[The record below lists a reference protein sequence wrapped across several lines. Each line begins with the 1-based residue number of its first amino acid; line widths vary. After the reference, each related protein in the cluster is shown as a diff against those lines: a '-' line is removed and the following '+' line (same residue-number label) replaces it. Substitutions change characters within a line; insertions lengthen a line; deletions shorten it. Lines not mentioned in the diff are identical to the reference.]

1 MLYVNRRRI
10 MQSRFILQMRIMLF
24 FLMLS
29 NSIQLLAIPLKSQD
43 IYKVQIRLELKNES
57 LVNTFKK
64 IESKSLF
71 YFMYRNEDVKDINN
85 INVANTKQSIAAF
98 LNLILA
104 NTKLGFKQIDQ
115 RILIIH
121 KDDTRNVA
129 NFSQEA
135 VSSQKPLILFDDN
148 IVSGLVTD
156 DGGTGLSGVS
166 ITLKG
171 TSLGTTTDTE
181 GKYKIAAPSNGVL
194 SFTYVGYETQE
205 VPVNNKTTI
214 NVRLLATM
222 GKLNEV
228 VVTALG
234 IKRETKS
241 LTYSTQNV
249 SVKQLTEARELNIM
263 NSLEGKVAGLSINN
277 SGTGLG
283 ADARVILRGNRS
295 ISGDSQ
301 PLYVIDGVPIRG
313 NPSNLS
319 LDNIASLSVLKGPNA
334 AALYGSAAQNGAI
347 IIETKKGQAGAVHIS
362 LNNTYMLLDPDL
374 TIPFQNV
381 YGQGSGGV
389 YQKTSEFAWGSK
401 MEGQM
406 VSNWSLDPAQA
417 GTQYAYTPQPGNKD
431 GIYQN
436 GSNFSSSLFA
446 SVGGEKTQTAFSY
459 TLSKAK
465 GIFPGN
471 QLQRHNLS
479 LRVTNKLSSR
489 LSLDSKIDYMRQQ
502 IDNQLAE
509 GESNFNPNRQIYTMP
524 SNIHRE
530 DAAHFDFVDATG
542 RLRQN
547 YWNPTTTTGSNP
559 YWMLNRNPNK
569 FTLERVIALTSL
581 TYDISDAFKLMVR
594 GSYDGA
600 NGSNEEKLY
609 NDTYVRAPDGRYTV
623 GKNSAYQLN
632 GDFLLSYKTQ
642 LAKNLTANANAGGSV
657 QKKRNNSVSSNTGL
671 SMIIPNFF
679 TLANTNL
686 PVTSN
691 DPGLSSDIQSLYAFA
706 NVAWKNAVFL
716 DVTARNDWGSTL
728 PENNRSYF
736 YPSVGLSAVLSD
748 LIPSFPQFIS
758 FAKLRGSWAEVGNSA
773 PPYMLERTA
782 SFRAG
787 GNFGFLTL
795 NSTLPNPDLRPEKT
809 KSTELGLDIRF
820 FKGRL
825 GFDITT
831 YKTNTVDQLFT
842 IALPVGSGAAQYFT
856 NGGDVQNKGVEV
868 LLTATPIQ
876 SKSFTWD
883 ASFNFAANRNKVIK
897 ISDERPRIVVGNDPY
912 VREFV
917 IEQGQPYGQIYS
929 KGWMKDANGNVIIGT
944 NGMPKI
950 TAGRTVQIANFNPDW
965 MGGISNTF
973 TYKDFSLS
981 FLIEHRQGG
990 SVVSMT
996 NAILYGAGLTE
1007 ATLQGRDGG
1016 LIFGDNFFSNL
1027 KAAREDGSKNTIPVN
1042 AETFWLGVGGRN
1054 TPVGE
1059 AFVSS
1064 ATNTRFREL
1073 TLGYSLPKK
1082 VFGKSPIAGIKL
1094 SIVGRNLFYIHRAA
1108 PDLDTDF
1115 MQGTTPDSE
1124 GFQSFAPPTT
1134 RSYGLN
1140 LKVDFE

>member
-1 MLYVNRRRI
+1 MFELRI
-10 MQSRFILQMRIMLF
+10 LLF
-24 FLMLS
+24 FLMMF
-29 NSIQLLAIPLKSQD
+29 NGVQLFAIPP
-43 IYKVQIRLELKNES
+43 
-57 LVNTFKK
+57 
-64 IESKSLF
+64 
-71 YFMYRNEDVKDINN
+71 
-85 INVANTKQSIAAF
+85 
-98 LNLILA
+98 
-104 NTKLGFKQIDQ
+104 
-115 RILIIH
+115 
-121 KDDTRNVA
+121 
-129 NFSQEA
+129 
-135 VSSQKPLILFDDN
+135 KPLKILQDN
-148 IVSGLVTD
+148 VVSGLVTND
-156 DGGTGLSGVS
+156 ADEALGGVS
-166 ITLKG
+166 VSVKG
-171 TSLGTTTDTE
+171 TSTGTTTDAQ
-181 GKYKIAAPSNGVL
+181 GKYRISVPANGVL
-194 SFTYVGYETQE
+194 AYTYVGFETKE
-205 VPVNNKTTI
+205 VAVDNRTTI
-214 NVRLLATM
+214 NVKLQASF

-234 IKRETKS
+234 IKREAKS

-249 SVKQLTEARELNIM
+249 STRQLTEARELNVM
-263 NSLEGKVAGLSINN
+263 NSLQGKVAGLSINS

-319 LDNIASLSVLKGPNA
+319 LDNIVSLSVLKGPNA

-347 IIETKKGQAGAVHIS
+347 IIETKKGQNGGINIS
-362 LNNTYMLLDPDL
+362 LNNTYMVLDPVL
-374 TIPFQNV
+374 SIPFQNE
-381 YGQGSGGV
+381 YGQGSGGI
-389 YQKTSEFAWGSK
+389 YQKASEFAWGSK

-406 VSNWSLDPAQA
+406 VNHWSLDPAQA
-417 GTQYAYTPQPGNKD
+417 GTQYAYTPQPGNRD

-446 SVGGEKTQTAFSY
+446 SAGSEKTQTAFTY
-459 TLSKAK
+459 TFTKAK

-471 QLQRHNLS
+471 GLQRHNLS
-479 LRVTNKLSSR
+479 LRVNNKLTKR

-502 IDNQLAE
+502 IDDQLAE

-524 SNIHRE
+524 PNIHLD
-530 DAAHFDFVDATG
+530 DAAHYDFVDAQG

-547 YWNPTTTTGSNP
+547 YWNPTTTTGANP
-559 YWMLNRNPNK
+559 FWTLNRNLNK
-569 FTLERVIALTSL
+569 YTLERVIALTSL
-581 TYDISDAFKLMVR
+581 TYDISDAFKFLLR

-600 NGSNEEKLY
+600 NGSTEEKLF

-642 LAKNLTANANAGGSV
+642 LAKDLTANANFGGSI
-657 QKKRNNSVSSNTGL
+657 QKKRNNAVSSNTGL

-679 TLANTNL
+679 TLSNTNL

-691 DPGLSSDIQSLYAFA
+691 DPGLNSDIQSLYAFA
-706 NVAWKNAVFL
+706 NIGWRNAVFL
-716 DVTARNDWGSTL
+716 DITGRNDWGSTL

-748 LIPSFPQFIS
+748 IIPSFPAFIS

-787 GNFGFLTL
+787 GSFGFLQL

-809 KSTELGLDIRF
+809 KSSELGLDVRF

-825 GFDITT
+825 GFDITA

-856 NGGDVQNKGVEV
+856 NGGDVQNKGIEI
-868 LLTATPIQ
+868 LLTATPFQ
-876 SKSFTWD
+876 SNAFTWD
-883 ASFNFAANRNKVIK
+883 ASVNFAVNRNKVIK

-917 IEQGQPYGQIYS
+917 IQQGQPYGQIYS
-929 KGWMKDANGNVIIGT
+929 KGWMRDAQGNVIIGT

-973 TYKDFSLS
+973 SYKELSLG

-990 SVVSMT
+990 SIVSMT
-996 NAILYGAGLTE
+996 NAILYGSGLTD
-1007 ATLQGRDGG
+1007 ATLQGRSGG
-1016 LIFGDNFFSNL
+1016 LIFGENFYTQE
-1027 KAAREDGSKNTIPVN
+1027 KAVREDGSHNTLPVN

-1073 TLGYSLPKK
+1073 TLGYSLPRRI
-1082 VFGKSPIAGIKL
+1082 FGKLPVSNVKL
-1094 SIVGRNLFYIHRAA
+1094 SVVGRNLFYIHRAS

-1134 RSYGLN
+1134 RSFGLN